1 MQSSANPFIVH
12 FLQIAKSSLR
22 STEYTLDSLIN
33 ILQSNNTDTINKLDA
48 FQELFDYIANVE
60 TVDFNTKALFLD
72 TILIPFC
79 QLKGIPLPTASSPTT
94 DTEQALPPAVEL
106 TQPIVELTQPIV
118 ELTQPTVE
126 LTQPT
131 VDTEQVLP
139 PPPPFPPKAFGGG
152 RGGTRRTFGGRCPTD
167 GSGGRGKGRGRGR
180 RGN

>member
-106 TQPIVELTQPIV
+106 TQP
-118 ELTQPTVE
+118 
-126 LTQPT
+126 T